1 VTPPRRRVSVEELR
15 EAAARAVADTSLR
28 KVATAVDM
36 SPTGLRSFLDGGDAY
51 SATRRK
57 LDQWYVRETARE
69 WGASD
74 ETAAAALSILL
85 QRVPDERAPALRK
98 RILGILRDDFHARG
112 EPPPGWLER
121 ALDEDE
127 NGAP

>member
-1 VTPPRRRVSVEELR
+1 
-15 EAAARAVADTSLR
+15 
-28 KVATAVDM
+28 
-36 SPTGLRSFLDGGDAY
+36 
-51 SATRRK
+51 
-57 LDQWYVRETARE
+57 YVRETARE